1 MRVVFLGTP
10 AAAVPTLR
18 ALHAAGHDV
27 RLVITQPD
35 RAAGRSAAPRP
46 TPVKEAALELGLPVA
61 QPVRVRDAAFLEL
74 VRGPGAD
81 LLVVVAYGRILP
93 VPVLEATPLGAVNV
107 HFSLLPKYR
116 GAAPVQWALVNRE
129 PVTGVTTMRITEGLD
144 EGPILLQSAV
154 AIERREHAPALTGRL
169 SVLGAGL
176 LLRTLE
182 GIAAGTAPSVPQD
195 PGEASLAP
203 LLRVSDGWADFRR
216 TAREIEGRIRGL
228 DPWPGVWAW
237 RAGRRIRLV
246 EGEALPGEETPHGTP
261 PEEGTVLD
269 VRDGALLVS
278 CGYGSLLAVRTV
290 QLEGRRPVSAREAWS
305 GRQLAPGDRLEGPPI
320 ATA

>member
-18 ALHAAGHDV
+18 ALHAAGHEV
-27 RLVITQPD
+27 ALVITQPD
-35 RAAGRSAAPRP
+35 RAAGRSATPRP
-46 TPVKEAALELGLPVA
+46 TPVKEASAELGLPVA
-61 QPVRVRDAAFLEL
+61 QPHRVRDAAFLEL
-74 VRGPGAD
+74 VQGREPE

-93 VPVLEATPLGAVNV
+93 RAVIEAAPRGAINV

-144 EGPILLQSAV
+144 EGPILQQSAV
-154 AIERREHAPALTGRL
+154 AIERGEHAPALTGRL
-169 SVLGAGL
+169 AVLGAGL
-176 LLRTLE
+176 LLRTVE
-182 GIAAGTAPSVPQD
+182 AIAGGTRASTPQD
-195 PGEASLAP
+195 PDEASYAP

-216 TAREIEGRIRGL
+216 TARELEGRIRGL

-237 RAGRRIRLV
+237 RQGRRIRLV
-246 EGEALPGEETPHGTP
+246 EGEALPGEETPSGTP
-261 PEEGTVLD
+261 PEEGTVIGLK
-269 VRDGALLVS
+269 DGSLLVS
-278 CGYGSLLAVRTV
+278 CGYGSLLAVRTL
-290 QLEGRRPVSAREAWS
+290 QLEGRRAVGAREAWS
-305 GRQLAPGDRLEGPPI
+305 GRQIAPGDRLEGPPI

>member
-1 MRVVFLGTP
+1 
-10 AAAVPTLR
+10 
-18 ALHAAGHDV
+18 
-27 RLVITQPD
+27 
-35 RAAGRSAAPRP
+35 
-46 TPVKEAALELGLPVA
+46 
-61 QPVRVRDAAFLEL
+61 VRDQAFLDL
-74 VRGPGAD
+74 VRGPRPD

-93 VPVLEATPLGAVNV
+93 SGVLEAGAGGAVNV

-154 AIERREHAPALTGRL
+154 AIERGEHTPALTGRL
-169 SVLGAGL
+169 AVLGAGL

-182 GIAAGTAPSVPQD
+182 RLAAGTVRPVPQD
-195 PGEASLAP
+195 PGEASYAP
-203 LLRVSDGWADFRR
+203 LLRVADGFADFRR
-216 TAREIEGRIRGL
+216 TARELEGRIRGL

-237 RAGRRIRLV
+237 RQGRRIRLV
-246 EGEALPGEETPHGTP
+246 EGEAREPEGDGSNHAV
-261 PEEGTVLD
+261 EEGAVLGLK
-269 VRDGALLVS
+269 DGAVLVS
-278 CGYGSLLAVRTV
+278 CGYGSLLAVRTL

-305 GRQLAPGDRLEGPPI
+305 GRQIAPGDRLEGPPI

>member
-1 MRVVFLGTP
+1 VKVVFLGTP
-10 AAAVPTLR
+10 AAAVPSLR

-27 RLVITQPD
+27 ARVITQPD
-35 RAAGRSAAPRP
+35 RPAGRSAALRP
-46 TPVKEAALELGLPVA
+46 TPVKEAALELGLEVV
-61 QPVRVRDAAFLEL
+61 QPQRVRDRAFLDL
-74 VRGPGAD
+74 VRGPASD

-93 VPVLEATPLGAVNV
+93 RAVLEAARSGAVNV

-154 AIERREHAPALTGRL
+154 AIERGEHTPSLTGRL
-169 SVLGAGL
+169 AVLGAGL

-182 GIAAGTAPSVPQD
+182 GLAAGTATEVPQD
-195 PGEASLAP
+195 PGEASYAP
-203 LLRVSDGWADFRR
+203 LLRVSDGFADFRR
-216 TAREIEGRIRGL
+216 TARDLEGRIRGL

-237 RAGRRIRLV
+237 RQGRRIRLV
-246 EGEALPGEETPHGTP
+246 EGEARDAEPAPPGVP
-261 PEEGTVLD
+261 PEEGTVLGLQ
-269 VRDGALLVS
+269 DGAVLVS
-278 CGYGSLLAVRTV
+278 CGYGSLLAVRTL
-290 QLEGRRPVSAREAWS
+290 QMEGRRAVHAREAWS
-305 GRQLAPGDRLEGPPI
+305 GRLIAPGDRLEGPPI

>member
-10 AAAVPTLR
+10 AAAVPSLR

-27 RLVITQPD
+27 ARVITQPD
-35 RAAGRSAAPRP
+35 RPAGRSAALRP
-46 TPVKEAALELGLPVA
+46 TPVKEAAGELGLEVV
-61 QPVRVRDAAFLEL
+61 QPQRVGNKAFLDL
-74 VRGPGAD
+74 VRGPAPE

-93 VPVLEATPLGAVNV
+93 RTVLEAAPRGAVNV

-144 EGPILLQSAV
+144 EGPVLLQSAV
-154 AIERREHAPALTGRL
+154 AVERGEHAPALTGRL
-169 SVLGAGL
+169 AVLGAGL

-182 GIAAGTAPSVPQD
+182 GLVAGTVTEVAQD
-195 PGEASLAP
+195 PGEASYAP
-203 LLRVSDGWADFRR
+203 LLRVSDGFADFRR
-216 TAREIEGRIRGL
+216 TARELEGRIRGL

-237 RAGRRIRLV
+237 RQGRRIRLV
-246 EGEALPGEETPHGTP
+246 EGEARESEGTGAATP
-261 PEEGTVLD
+261 PEEGTILGLK
-269 VRDGALLVS
+269 DGAVLVS
-278 CGYGSLLAVRTV
+278 CGYGSLLAVETL

-305 GRQLAPGDRLEGPPI
+305 GRQVAPGDRLEGPPI

>member
-1 MRVVFLGTP
+1 VRLVFLGTP
-10 AAAVPTLR
+10 AAAVPALR

-27 RLVITQPD
+27 AQVITQPD
-35 RAAGRSAAPRP
+35 RPAGRSGTPRF

-61 QPVRVRDAAFLEL
+61 QPLRVRDATFLAT

-81 LLVVVAYGRILP
+81 ALVVVAYGRILP
-93 VPVLEATPLGAVNV
+93 RSVLEAAPLGAINV

-129 PVTGVTTMRITEGLD
+129 PVTGVTTMQITEGLD
-144 EGPILLQSAV
+144 EGPLLLQSAV
-154 AIERREHAPALTGRL
+154 AIDRGEHAPALTGRL

-182 GIAAGTAPSVPQD
+182 GVAAGTITAVEQD
-195 PGEASLAP
+195 PSEVSYAP

-216 TAREIEGRIRGL
+216 TAREMEGRIRGL

-237 RAGRRIRLV
+237 RQGRRIRLV
-246 EGEALPGEETPHGTP
+246 EGEALPGEETLAGTP
-261 PEEGTVLD
+261 AEEGTVLGLK
-269 VRDGALLVS
+269 DGALLVS
-278 CGYGSLLAVRTV
+278 CGYGSLLAVRQL
-290 QLEGRRPVSAREAWS
+290 QLEGRRPLSAREAWS
-305 GRQLAPGDRLEGPPI
+305 GRQVAPGDRLEGPPI

>member
-1 MRVVFLGTP
+1 
-10 AAAVPTLR
+10 VPSLR
-18 ALHAAGHDV
+18 ALHATGHDV
-27 RLVITQPD
+27 ALVITQPD
-35 RAAGRSAAPRP
+35 RPAGRSAALRP
-46 TPVKEAALELGLPVA
+46 TPVKEAAVELGLAVA
-61 QPVRVRDAAFLEL
+61 QPRRVRDRAFLDL
-74 VRGPGAD
+74 VRGPAPD

-93 VPVLEATPLGAVNV
+93 ASVLEAAPGGAVNV

-154 AIERREHAPALTGRL
+154 AIERGEHTPTLTGRL
-169 SVLGAGL
+169 AVLGAGL

-182 GIAAGTAPSVPQD
+182 GLSAGTVRDVPQD
-195 PGEASLAP
+195 PAEASYAP
-203 LLRVSDGWADFRR
+203 LLRVSDGFADFRR
-216 TAREIEGRIRGL
+216 TARELEGRIRGL

-237 RAGRRIRLV
+237 RQGRRIRLV
-246 EGEALPGEETPHGTP
+246 EGEARDPQGSTETP
-261 PEEGTVLD
+261 PEEGAVLGLK
-269 VRDGALLVS
+269 DGAVLVS
-278 CGYGSLLAVRTV
+278 CGYGSVLAVRTL

-305 GRQLAPGDRLEGPPI
+305 GRQIAPGDRLEGPPI